1 MFADRIPGTVRN
13 AGEARAASLVA
24 RFDRQTRDVSSPHP
38 PEFSPNLATLDGS
51 LSFFKLIK
59 RISLCFSLTRRS
71 LIECYV
77 NEFVYNISK

>member
-38 PEFSPNLATLDGS
+38 PEFNPNLATLDGS
-51 LSFFKLIK
+51 LSFL
-59 RISLCFSLTRRS
+59 
-71 LIECYV
+71 
-77 NEFVYNISK
+77 N

>member
-24 RFDRQTRDVSSPHP
+24 RFDRQTRDVSHP

-51 LSFFKLIK
+51 LSFL
-59 RISLCFSLTRRS
+59 
-71 LIECYV
+71 
-77 NEFVYNISK
+77 N